1 MKKPLVSVIMPTYN
15 RARYLADS
23 ISSVLKQTYANF
35 ELLIIDDGSTDKTK
49 NVVKYFTNKD
59 PRVRYFVNE
68 HSGRPA
74 IPRNF
79 GLKQARGEYLTF
91 LDSDDEYL
99 PEKIVRQMEFLQDEG
114 LDVVGVGGIIV
125 DITGQKIKE
134 VIPEKTKDWLEKI
147 LGGNFVFN
155 PIMIRRA
162 AYEKIGGFD
171 ERAEFIEDWEWLIR
185 ICEHL
190 KFGLLSESL
199 FKYRIHG
206 RNWTSALEAKNKATS
221 LAYILGK
228 HQVLYAFYPVAHVR
242 ALLDLYSYYMLSGE
256 VLKAREQLLLALSL
270 RPLNVSLWARWI
282 LTYVGGPKFY
292 RFLVGELKRLKGEF
306 F

>member
-1 MKKPLVSVIMPTYN
+1 MIMPTYN

-23 ISSVLKQTYANF
+23 ISSVLNQSYANF

-59 PRVRYFVNE
+59 PRVRYFACE
-68 HSGRPA
+68 HFGRPA

-99 PEKIVRQMEFLQDEG
+99 PEKIARQVDFLQKEG
-114 LDVVGVGGIIV
+114 LDAVGVGGMIV
-125 DITGQKIKE
+125 DIEGQKIRE
-134 VIPEKTKDWLEKI
+134 VIPEQSKDWLKKI
-147 LGGNFVFN
+147 LRNNFIFN
-155 PIMIRRA
+155 PVMIRWT

-171 ERAEFIEDWEWLIR
+171 EKAEFIEDWEWLIR

-190 KFGLLSESL
+190 KFGVLPEVG
-199 FKYRIHG
+199 FKYRVHG
-206 RNWTSALEAKNKATS
+206 HNWTSALEAKNKAES

-228 HQVLYAFYPVAHVR
+228 HQVLYAFYPEAHVD
-242 ALLDLYSYYMLSGE
+242 ALLNLYGYYMLSGE
-256 VLKAREQLLLALSL
+256 VLEAREQLLLALSL
-270 RPLNVSLWARWI
+270 KPLNFFLWIRWI

-292 RFLVGELKRLKGEF
+292 RLLVYGLKKIKGEYF
-306 F
+306 